1 MNRKPIVALTG
12 GIGSGKSFVAE
23 RLLRRGIAVYD
34 CDAAAK
40 RLMRESAEIRRQLT
54 ALVGTNLYQGEVLQK
69 RLLAEYLLRSEANK
83 QRVNQV
89 VHPAV
94 ADDFA
99 SSGQNW
105 FESAILFESRFYKRL
120 PIDFVV
126 CVTAPEEVRLERI
139 CRRDGITR
147 EKALCWIK
155 AQWPQDDMEAASDFA
170 LLNDGVADID
180 SQLDNIIHKIEN
192 T

>member
-12 GIGSGKSFVAE
+12 GIGSGKSFVAD
-23 RLLRRGIAVYD
+23 RLQQRGIAVYD

-54 ALVGTNLYQGEVLQK
+54 ALVGADLYQGDVIQK
-69 RLLAEYLLRSEANK
+69 RLLAEYLLRSEENK

-99 SSGQNW
+99 SSGQDW
-105 FESAILFESRFYKRL
+105 FESAILFESGFYKRL
-120 PIDFVV
+120 PVDFVV

-147 EKALCWIK
+147 EKAIRWIE

-192 T
+192 A